1 MIRIRFT
8 VRDKLPIF
16 MSGLGN
22 QVFHWKILYYLP
34 DCKDAL
40 LQKLDKDR
48 AELSECFYV
57 DKNGYLLELKR
68 DVEFR

>member
-1 MIRIRFT
+1 
-8 VRDKLPIF
+8 

-48 AELSECFYV
+48 AELSVCFYV
-57 DKNGYLLELKR
+57 DENGYLLELKR

>member
-1 MIRIRFT
+1 
-8 VRDKLPIF
+8 

-40 LQKLDKDR
+40 LQELDKDG
-48 AELSECFYV
+48 AESLVCFYV
-57 DKNGYLLELKR
+57 DENGHLLELEQTPNLDKLNQLN
-68 DVEFR
+68 